1 MIDQYTIDKIMDAA
15 DIVEVVSDFVSL
27 RKRGVNYT
35 GLCPFHDEKTPSFSV
50 SPSKGI
56 CKCFSCGKGGNAAH
70 FIMEHEQMTY
80 YEAIKYLAKKYN
92 IEIAERELTE
102 KEKVNKSV
110 RESMLI
116 VNEFAK
122 EFFCKNL
129 TETEEGRAIGLAYFK
144 ERGFRED
151 IIAKFGLGYSPEKR
165 DALAVAAEK
174 GGYNKEYLIKTG
186 LCIENQ
192 EGKYLADR
200 FRGRVIFP
208 VYSLAGK
215 VIAFG
220 GRILKT
226 NDKIAKYLNSP
237 ESEVYHKSNVLYGI
251 YHAKSAMVKQNN
263 CFLVEGYT
271 DVLSMH
277 QAGIE
282 NVVASSGTS
291 LTNGQIRQI
300 HRFTENITV
309 LYDGDAAGIKASLR
323 GIDMLLEEGMKVKVV
338 LLPDGDDPDSFAKKH
353 SASEFAEYIKS
364 NEKDFI
370 TFKTNLLIKD
380 TGDDPQKRAGLIN
393 DIVQSIAVIP
403 DEITR
408 SVYIKECG
416 RIMEVREDVLLKAVA
431 LERIKK
437 TETGAS
443 PANMPQES
451 APISAKDEF
460 PDSSPTPVGIKR
472 EKNSVVR
479 DSEKKLI
486 RFIIKYGLTPMFD
499 SNGGVTDIL
508 SFIVNELKNDNIEFS
523 TEVYAQMLNE
533 ALENRATW
541 IENFLSAEMKDK
553 EKNRGIITFECIEA
567 RTETEKIEY
576 WVKYIEDINQSITKH
591 FLNHRDETIS
601 KIAVDLISEKY
612 RLSKRQTIRSEEER
626 VVSLARRMITEL
638 KDAIVG
644 EHIKSLNSA
653 LKEAFR
659 AKDNEKVMSLLK
671 ELNNF
676 NAIKVQLAKE
686 LGERVVNS
694 IRG

>member
-1 MIDQYTIDKIMDAA
+1 MIDQITIDKIMDAA

-27 RKRGVNYT
+27 RKRGVNYI

-56 CKCFSCGKGGNAAH
+56 CKCFSCGKGGTAVH

-80 YEAIKYLAKKYN
+80 YEALKYLANKYH
-92 IEIAERELTE
+92 IEIAERELSE
-102 KEKVNKSV
+102 KEKVAKTT

-122 EFFCKNL
+122 NFFSENL
-129 TETEEGRAIGLAYFK
+129 LSTDEGRAIGLAYFK

-151 IIAKFGLGYSPEKR
+151 IINKFGLGYSPEKR
-165 DALAVAAEK
+165 DALAVAATK

-186 LCIENQ
+186 LCIESQDGNSII
-192 EGKYLADR
+192 DR

-226 NDKIAKYLNSP
+226 NEKTAKYLNSP

-251 YHAKSAMVKQNN
+251 FQAKSAMVKQNN

-338 LLPDGDDPDSFAKKH
+338 LLPDGDDPDSFAKKQ
-353 SASEFAEYIKS
+353 SATEFTEYIKR
-364 NEKDFI
+364 NETDFI

-380 TGDDPQKRAGLIN
+380 AGNDPLKRAGLIN

-408 SVYIKECG
+408 SVYIKECS
-416 RIMEVREDVLLKAVA
+416 RIMEMREDVLLKAVA
-431 LERIKK
+431 TERLKK
-437 TETGAS
+437 AETGSS
-443 PANMPQES
+443 PAPMQQES
-451 APISAKDEF
+451 APITAQDEH
-460 PDSSPTPVGIKR
+460 PVSSPAPIGI
-472 EKNSVVR
+472 ETTKNSVIEAYERKIV
-479 DSEKKLI
+479 
-486 RFIIKYGLTPMFD
+486 RFIIKYGFTPMINAEGNM
-499 SNGGVTDIL
+499 SNVLNFIL
-508 SFIVNELKNDNIEFS
+508 SELNNDGITFTTEIYSKIV
-523 TEVYAQMLNE
+523 NE
-533 ALENRATW
+533 ALELQ
-541 IENFLSAEMKDK
+541 EKLSEISKK
-553 EKNRGIITFECIEA
+553 EIFTFEQISTSSEN
-567 RTETEKIEY
+567 EKIRFWKEY
-576 WVKYIEDINQSITKH
+576 VNEINQPLTKH
-591 FLNHRDETIS
+591 FLNHREEVIS

-612 RLSKRQTIRSEEER
+612 RLSRKQTMKSEEER
-626 VVSLARRMITEL
+626 VVGLARRIVTEL
-638 KDAIVG
+638 KDAVVS
-644 EHIKSLNSA
+644 EHIKRLNLL
-653 LKEAFR
+653 LKTAFR
-659 AKDNEKVMSLLK
+659 EKDNEKIMSLLK
-671 ELNNF
+671 ELNSYNT
-676 NAIKVQLAKE
+676 IKKEFAKE
-686 LGERVVNS
+686 LGERVIS
-694 IRG
+694 C

>member
-1 MIDQYTIDKIMDAA
+1 MIDQITIDKIMDAA

-70 FIMEHEQMTY
+70 FIMEHEQMSY
-80 YEAIKYLAKKYN
+80 YEALKYLAKKYH
-92 IEIAERELTE
+92 IEIAERELTQKE
-102 KEKVNKSV
+102 KEAKTA

-129 TETEEGRAIGLAYFK
+129 TETEEGRAVGLAYFK

-174 GGYNKEYLIKTG
+174 SGYKKEYLLKTG
-186 LCIENQ
+186 LCLESQ
-192 EGKYLADR
+192 DGKYIADR
-200 FRGRVIFP
+200 FKGRVIFP

-226 NDKIAKYLNSP
+226 SDKAAKYQNSP

-251 YHAKSAMVKQNN
+251 YHAKAAMVKQNN

-323 GIDMLLEEGMKVKVV
+323 GIDMLLEEGMKIKVV

-353 SASEFAEYIKS
+353 SASEFAEYIKA

-380 TGDDPQKRAGLIN
+380 TGEDPQKRANLIS
-393 DIVQSIAVIP
+393 DIVQSISVIP

-408 SVYIKECG
+408 SVYIKECS

-431 LERIKK
+431 TERIKK

-451 APISAKDEF
+451 APISAKDEHIS
-460 PDSSPTPVGIKR
+460 SSPTPIGIESSK
-472 EKNSVVR
+472 KSVIGVY
-479 DSEKKLI
+479 EKKLI

-499 SNGGVTDIL
+499 SEGNVTDIL
-508 SFIVNELKNDNIEFS
+508 SFIVSELQNDGIEFT
-523 TEVYAQMLNE
+523 TEVYAKMVNE
-533 ALENRATW
+533 ALEHKTTW
-541 IENFLSAEMKDK
+541 VENFVNSEMGDNG
-553 EKNRGIITFECIEA
+553 KNRGIITFECIEA
-567 RTETEKIEY
+567 RTETEKIKY
-576 WVKYIEDINQSITKH
+576 WVEYIGDINQAITKY

-612 RLSKRQTIRSEEER
+612 RLSKKQTIKSDEER

-644 EHIKSLNSA
+644 EHIKSLNTA
-653 LKEAFR
+653 LKEAFKN
-659 AKDNEKVMSLLK
+659 KDNEKVMSLLK
-671 ELNNF
+671 ELNNY

-686 LGERVVNS
+686 LGERVLNC
-694 IRG
+694 

>member
-1 MIDQYTIDKIMDAA
+1 MC
-15 DIVEVVSDFVSL
+15 L
-27 RKRGVNYT
+27 
-35 GLCPFHDEKTPSFSV
+35 
-50 SPSKGI
+50 
-56 CKCFSCGKGGNAAH
+56 
-70 FIMEHEQMTY
+70 
-80 YEAIKYLAKKYN
+80 
-92 IEIAERELTE
+92 
-102 KEKVNKSV
+102 
-110 RESMLI
+110 ESQ
-116 VNEFAK
+116 
-122 EFFCKNL
+122 
-129 TETEEGRAIGLAYFK
+129 
-144 ERGFRED
+144 D
-151 IIAKFGLGYSPEKR
+151 
-165 DALAVAAEK
+165 
-174 GGYNKEYLIKTG
+174 
-186 LCIENQ
+186 
-192 EGKYLADR
+192 GKYIADR
-200 FRGRVIFP
+200 FKGRVIFP

-226 NDKIAKYLNSP
+226 SDKAAKYQNSP

-251 YHAKSAMVKQNN
+251 YHAKAAMVKQNN

-353 SASEFAEYIKS
+353 SASEFAEYIKA

-380 TGDDPQKRAGLIN
+380 TGEDPQKRANLIS
-393 DIVQSIAVIP
+393 DIVQSISVIP

-408 SVYIKECG
+408 SVYIKECS

-431 LERIKK
+431 TERIKK

-451 APISAKDEF
+451 APISAKDEHIS
-460 PDSSPTPVGIKR
+460 SSPTPFGIESSK
-472 EKNSVVR
+472 KSVIGVY
-479 DSEKKLI
+479 EKKLI

-499 SNGGVTDIL
+499 SEGNVTDIL
-508 SFIVNELKNDNIEFS
+508 SFIVSELQNDGIEFT
-523 TEVYAQMLNE
+523 TEVYAKMVNE
-533 ALENRATW
+533 ALEHKTTW
-541 IENFLSAEMKDK
+541 VENFVNSEMGDNG
-553 EKNRGIITFECIEA
+553 KNRGIITFECIEA
-567 RTETEKIEY
+567 RTETEKIKY
-576 WVKYIEDINQSITKH
+576 WVEYIGDINQAITKY

-612 RLSKRQTIRSEEER
+612 RLSKKQTIKSDEER

-644 EHIKSLNSA
+644 EHMKSLNTA
-653 LKEAFR
+653 LKEAFKN
-659 AKDNEKVMSLLK
+659 KDNEKVMSLLK
-671 ELNNF
+671 ELNNY

-686 LGERVVNS
+686 LGERVLNC
-694 IRG
+694 

>member
-1 MIDQYTIDKIMDAA
+1 MIDQITIDKIMDAA

-27 RKRGVNYT
+27 RKRGVNYI

-56 CKCFSCGKGGNAAH
+56 CKCFSCGKGGTAVH

-80 YEAIKYLAKKYN
+80 YEALKYLANKYH
-92 IEIAERELTE
+92 IEIAERELSE
-102 KEKVNKSV
+102 KEKVAKTT

-122 EFFCKNL
+122 NFFSENL
-129 TETEEGRAIGLAYFK
+129 LSTDEGRAIGLAYFK

-151 IIAKFGLGYSPEKR
+151 IINKFGLGYSPEKR
-165 DALAVAAEK
+165 DALAVAATK

-186 LCIENQ
+186 LCIESQDGNSII
-192 EGKYLADR
+192 DR

-226 NDKIAKYLNSP
+226 NEKTAKYLNSP

-251 YHAKSAMVKQNN
+251 FQAKSAMVKQNN

-338 LLPDGDDPDSFAKKH
+338 LLPDGDDPDSFAKKQ
-353 SASEFAEYIKS
+353 SATEFTEYIKR
-364 NEKDFI
+364 NETDFI

-380 TGDDPQKRAGLIN
+380 AGNDPLKRAGLIN

-408 SVYIKECG
+408 SVYIKECS
-416 RIMEVREDVLLKAVA
+416 RIMEMREDVLLKAVA
-431 LERIKK
+431 NERLKK
-437 TETGAS
+437 AETGSS
-443 PANMPQES
+443 PAPMQQES
-451 APISAKDEF
+451 APITAQDEH
-460 PDSSPTPVGIKR
+460 PVSSPSPTGVETVKSSAIEAYERKI
-472 EKNSVVR
+472 V
-479 DSEKKLI
+479 
-486 RFIIKYGLTPMFD
+486 RFIIKYGFTPMINAD
-499 SNGGVTDIL
+499 GDMSNVLTFIL
-508 SFIVNELKNDNIEFS
+508 SELNNDGITFTTEIYSKIV
-523 TEVYAQMLNE
+523 NE
-533 ALENRATW
+533 ALELQEKFSE
-541 IENFLSAEMKDK
+541 ISDK
-553 EKNRGIITFECIEA
+553 EIFTFEQISTSSEN
-567 RTETEKIEY
+567 EKIRFWKEY
-576 WVKYIEDINQSITKH
+576 VNEINQPLTKH
-591 FLNHRDETIS
+591 FLNHREEVIS

-612 RLSKRQTIRSEEER
+612 RLSRKQTMKSEEER
-626 VVSLARRMITEL
+626 IVGLARRIVTEL
-638 KDAIVG
+638 KDAVVS
-644 EHIKSLNSA
+644 EHIKQLNLSL
-653 LKEAFR
+653 KTAFR
-659 AKDNEKVMSLLK
+659 EKDNDKIMPLLK
-671 ELNNF
+671 ELNSYNL
-676 NAIKVQLAKE
+676 IKKELAKE
-686 LGERVVNS
+686 LGERVIS
-694 IRG
+694 C

>member
-1 MIDQYTIDKIMDAA
+1 MIDQITIDKIMDAA

-70 FIMEHEQMTY
+70 FIMEHEQMSY
-80 YEAIKYLAKKYN
+80 YEALKYLAKKYH
-92 IEIAERELTE
+92 IEIAERELSD
-102 KEKVNKSV
+102 KEKAAKTT

-122 EFFCKNL
+122 EFFCKSL

-174 GGYNKEYLIKTG
+174 GGYNKEYLLKTG
-186 LCIENQ
+186 LCIESQ
-192 EGKYLADR
+192 DGKSLADR

-226 NDKIAKYLNSP
+226 NEKIAKYQNSP

-251 YHAKSAMVKQNN
+251 YHAKAAMVKLNN

-380 TGDDPQKRAGLIN
+380 TGDDPQKRANLIS
-393 DIVQSIAVIP
+393 DIVQSISVIP

-408 SVYIKECG
+408 SVYVKECS

-431 LERIKK
+431 TERIKK
-437 TETGAS
+437 AEAGPS
-443 PANMPQES
+443 SINMPQES
-451 APISAKDEF
+451 APISAKDEHIS
-460 PDSSPTPVGIKR
+460 SSPTPIGVESSRKSII
-472 EKNSVVR
+472 EVY
-479 DSEKKLI
+479 EKKLI

-499 SNGGVTDIL
+499 SEGNVTDIL
-508 SFIVNELKNDNIEFS
+508 SFIVNELSNDGIEFS
-523 TEVYAQMLNE
+523 TEIYAQMINE
-533 ALENRATW
+533 ALEHKATW
-541 IENFLSAEMKDK
+541 IDNFINTEMSENGDK
-553 EKNRGIITFECIEA
+553 RGIITFECIEA
-567 RTETEKIEY
+567 RTEAERISY
-576 WVKYIEDINQSITKH
+576 WIKYIDDINQPITKH
-591 FLNHRDETIS
+591 FLNHRDEVIS

-612 RLSKRQTIRSEEER
+612 RLSKKQTIKSDEER
-626 VVSLARRMITEL
+626 AVSLARRMITEL

-644 EHIKSLNSA
+644 EHIKTLNSA
-653 LKEAFR
+653 LKEAFKN
-659 AKDNEKVMSLLK
+659 KDNEKVMLLLK
-671 ELNNF
+671 ELNNY

-686 LGERVVNS
+686 LGERVLNC
-694 IRG
+694 

>member
-1 MIDQYTIDKIMDAA
+1 MIDQITIDKIMDAA

-70 FIMEHEQMTY
+70 FIMEHEQMSY
-80 YEAIKYLAKKYN
+80 YEALKYLAKKYH
-92 IEIAERELTE
+92 IEIAERELTQKE
-102 KEKVNKSV
+102 KEAKTA

-129 TETEEGRAIGLAYFK
+129 TETEEGRAVGLAYFK

-174 GGYNKEYLIKTG
+174 SGYKKEYLLKTG
-186 LCIENQ
+186 LCLESQ
-192 EGKYLADR
+192 DGKYIADR
-200 FRGRVIFP
+200 FKGRVIFP

-226 NDKIAKYLNSP
+226 SDKAAKYQNSP

-251 YHAKSAMVKQNN
+251 YHAKAAMVKQNN

-353 SASEFAEYIKS
+353 SASEFAEYIKA

-380 TGDDPQKRAGLIN
+380 TGEDPQKRANLIS
-393 DIVQSIAVIP
+393 DIVQSISVIP

-408 SVYIKECG
+408 SVYIKECS

-431 LERIKK
+431 TERIKK

-451 APISAKDEF
+451 APISAKDEHIS
-460 PDSSPTPVGIKR
+460 SSPTPFGIESSK
-472 EKNSVVR
+472 KSVIGVY
-479 DSEKKLI
+479 EKKLI

-499 SNGGVTDIL
+499 SEGNVTDIL
-508 SFIVNELKNDNIEFS
+508 SFIVSELQNDGIEFT
-523 TEVYAQMLNE
+523 TEVYAKMVNE
-533 ALENRATW
+533 ALEHKTTW
-541 IENFLSAEMKDK
+541 VENFVNSEMGDNG
-553 EKNRGIITFECIEA
+553 KNRGIITFECIEA
-567 RTETEKIEY
+567 RTETEKIKY
-576 WVKYIEDINQSITKH
+576 WVEYIGDINQAITKY

-612 RLSKRQTIRSEEER
+612 RLSKKQTIKSDEER

-644 EHIKSLNSA
+644 EHIKSLNTA
-653 LKEAFR
+653 LKEAFKN
-659 AKDNEKVMSLLK
+659 KDNEKVMSLLK
-671 ELNNF
+671 ELNNY

-686 LGERVVNS
+686 LGERVLNC
-694 IRG
+694 

>member
-1 MIDQYTIDKIMDAA
+1 MIDQITIDKIMDAA

-27 RKRGVNYT
+27 RKRGVNYI

-56 CKCFSCGKGGNAAH
+56 CKCFSCGKGGTAVH

-80 YEAIKYLAKKYN
+80 YEALKYLANKYH
-92 IEIAERELTE
+92 IEIAERELSE
-102 KEKVNKSV
+102 KEKVAKTT

-122 EFFCKNL
+122 NFFSENL
-129 TETEEGRAIGLAYFK
+129 LSTDEGRAIGLAYFK

-151 IIAKFGLGYSPEKR
+151 IINKFGLGYSPEKR
-165 DALAVAAEK
+165 DALAVAATK

-186 LCIENQ
+186 LCIESQDGNSMI
-192 EGKYLADR
+192 DR

-226 NDKIAKYLNSP
+226 NEKTAKYLNSP

-251 YHAKSAMVKQNN
+251 FQAKSAMVKQNN

-338 LLPDGDDPDSFAKKH
+338 LLPDGDDPDSFAKKQ
-353 SASEFAEYIKS
+353 SATEFTEYIKR
-364 NEKDFI
+364 NETDFI

-380 TGDDPQKRAGLIN
+380 AGEDPLKRAGLIN

-408 SVYIKECG
+408 SVYIKECS
-416 RIMEVREDVLLKAVA
+416 RIMEMREDVLLKAVA
-431 LERIKK
+431 TERLKK
-437 TETGAS
+437 AETGSS
-443 PANMPQES
+443 PAPMQQES
-451 APISAKDEF
+451 APITAQDEH
-460 PDSSPTPVGIKR
+460 PVSSPSPTGVETVKSSAIEAYERKI
-472 EKNSVVR
+472 V
-479 DSEKKLI
+479 
-486 RFIIKYGLTPMFD
+486 RFIIKYGFTPMINAD
-499 SNGGVTDIL
+499 GDMSNVLTFIL
-508 SFIVNELKNDNIEFS
+508 SELNNDGITFTTEIYSKIV
-523 TEVYAQMLNE
+523 NE
-533 ALENRATW
+533 ALELQEKFSK
-541 IENFLSAEMKDK
+541 ISDK
-553 EKNRGIITFECIEA
+553 EIFTFEQISTSSEK
-567 RTETEKIEY
+567 EKIRFWKEY
-576 WVKYIEDINQSITKH
+576 VNDINQPLTKH
-591 FLNHRDETIS
+591 FLNHREEVIS

-612 RLSKRQTIRSEEER
+612 RLSRKQTMKSEEER
-626 VVSLARRMITEL
+626 IVGLARRIVTEL
-638 KDAIVG
+638 KDAVVS
-644 EHIKSLNSA
+644 EHIKQLNLSL
-653 LKEAFR
+653 KKAFR
-659 AKDNEKVMSLLK
+659 EKDNDKIMPLLK
-671 ELNNF
+671 ELNSYNL
-676 NAIKVQLAKE
+676 IKKELAKE
-686 LGERVVNS
+686 LGERVIS
-694 IRG
+694 C